1 MANTIK
7 LKRSATSG
15 NKLTGSNSTAGELGV
30 NTADKA
36 LYIQTGSTD
45 ASVVTVYDDATLHL
59 DDANNRVGVGTTS
72 PSVALDVSGDLKVSG
87 TLTNGGQQEFSNS
100 NILRLNQMYTGA
112 STGSYFSDGEYQ
124 KVVTITP
131 DSSSQNYQVAGRIL
145 VQSGADS
152 QVTRFNATLRSGTLP
167 DLDWEIYSWTE
178 DTGIEF
184 VTPRLWTKETSTAAF
199 IFAFEAHA
207 TIYGTVTVDMEIL
220 PRSADQK
227 ANVSVNTTQNS
238 EQAAVDSGFTQRT
251 FSVVSATRDD
261 DVTFHG
267 NVKVNNAYTL
277 PTSDGSANEFMQ
289 TDGSGSVSFVSMSS
303 IVSTAPT
310 DGTGYPVGHVWYV
323 I

>member
-7 LKRSATSG
+7 LKRSSTSG
-15 NKLTGSNSTAGELGV
+15 NKLTGSNSTAGEMGM
-30 NTADKA
+30 NTADKS
-36 LYIQTGSTD
+36 LFIQTGSTD

-59 DDANNRVGVGTTS
+59 DGANNRVGIGTTS
-72 PSVALDVSGDLKVSG
+72 PSVDLDVSGDVKISG

-100 NILRLNQMYTGA
+100 NILRLNQMYTGGA
-112 STGSYFSDGEYQ
+112 TGSYFSDGEYQ

-131 DSSSQNYQVAGRIL
+131 DGSSQNYQIAGRIM
-145 VQSGADS
+145 VQSGSAS

-167 DLDWEIYSWTE
+167 DLSWEIYQWRE
-178 DTGIEF
+178 DTGTEF
-184 VTPRLWTKETSTAAF
+184 VTPRLWTKETATAAF

-207 TIYGTVTVDMEIL
+207 TIYGTVTVDMEIV
-220 PRSADQK
+220 PRSADDK
-227 ANVSVNTTQNS
+227 SNVSVNTTQDS
-238 EQAAVDSGFTQRT
+238 EQASIESGFTQQT
-251 FSVVSATRDD
+251 FDSVSTTRDQ

-289 TDGSGSVSFVSMSS
+289 TDGSGNVSFVSMSS